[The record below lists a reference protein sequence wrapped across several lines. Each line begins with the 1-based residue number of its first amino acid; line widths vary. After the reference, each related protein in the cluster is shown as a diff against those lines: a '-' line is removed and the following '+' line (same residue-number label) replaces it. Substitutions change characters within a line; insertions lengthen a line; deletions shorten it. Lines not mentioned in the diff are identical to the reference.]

1 MESAISKLSDYYKE
15 IVLNYKTYLLYDKQL
30 SDNSAK
36 SYLFDIEKYLLY
48 IQNNNINKIDKI
60 TKEDIIKY
68 IEYIDEKEMLSTYS
82 IARKMVSLKS
92 FHYYLNIKY
101 YIEDISINIEN
112 PKFYKKIP
120 NALSI
125 EEIDNLLDIK
135 LDTAFDYRNKAM
147 LELMYATGLRVSE
160 LCNLMINDINLDDNY
175 VKCFGKGSKER
186 IVPFGSTC
194 NKYLKIYIEEY
205 RDKLVKQRI
214 DEHLFLNNHG
224 KMMTRQGF
232 LFIIKNICKDKNI
245 NKNITP
251 HMLRHSFATH
261 LLQNGADLRSIQIML
276 GHSNL
281 STTQIYTNISNQVLK
296 ENYELYH
303 PDIKKEE

>member
-1 MESAISKLSDYYKE
+1 MKSAISQLNDDYKD

-30 SDNSAK
+30 SDNSVK
-36 SYLFDIEKYLLY
+36 SYVFDIEKYLLFM
-48 IQNNNINKIDKI
+48 QNNNINKIKNI
-60 TKEDIIKY
+60 RKEDIVKY
-68 IEYIDEKEMLSTYS
+68 INYIDEKEMLGTYS

-92 FHYYLNIKY
+92 FHYFLNIKY
-101 YIEDISINIEN
+101 YIEDVSVNIEN

-120 NALSI
+120 NVLSI

-135 LDTAFDYRNKAM
+135 LDSAFSYRNKAM

-160 LCNLMINDINLDDNY
+160 LCNLNINDVNLDDNY

-186 IVPFGSTC
+186 IVPFGNTAKMYLE
-194 NKYLKIYIEEY
+194 KYILEY
-205 RDKLVKQRI
+205 RNSLIKSTI

-224 KMMTRQGF
+224 KAMTRQGF
-232 LFIIKNICKDKNI
+232 LFIIKNICREKNI

-281 STTQIYTNISNQVLK
+281 STTQIYTNVSNQVLK

>member
-1 MESAISKLSDYYKE
+1 MESALSKLNDNYKD
-15 IVLNYKTYLLYDKQL
+15 ILLNYKTYLLYDKQL
-30 SDNSAK
+30 SDNSVK
-36 SYLFDIEKYLLY
+36 SYLFDIEKYLLFM
-48 IQNNNINKIDKI
+48 QNNNINMIDKI
-60 TKEDIIKY
+60 KKDDIINY
-68 IEYIDEKEMLSTYS
+68 INYLDELVMLSTYS

-92 FHYYLNIKY
+92 FHYFLNIKY
-101 YIEDISINIEN
+101 FIEDISVNIEN

-125 EEIDNLLDIK
+125 EEIDNLLNIK
-135 LDTAFDYRNKAM
+135 LDDAFSYRNKAM

-160 LCNLMINDINLDDNY
+160 LCNLVINDINLDDNY

-186 IVPFGSTC
+186 IVPFGNTAHE
-194 NKYLKIYIEEY
+194 YLKIYIEEY
-205 RDKLVKQRI
+205 RNKLTKQVI

-224 KMMTRQGF
+224 KKMSRQGF
-232 LFIIKNICKDKNI
+232 LFIIKSICREKGI

-281 STTQIYTNISNQVLK
+281 STTQIYTNVSNQVLK
-296 ENYELYH
+296 ENYELFH
-303 PDIKKEE
+303 PDIDRK